1 MTPSCETIPHV
12 EYRYA
17 SLLRPLG
24 SWISLDCEYRIEDPQ
39 ETDIDPF
46 RADWKAHDVLI
57 TGYPLPLEE
66 IASLQ
71 LTDIAEMQKRKALY
85 DHLFEMTLNVKVE
98 RYETM
103 IKDELGDKIRSGKI
117 KNENVL
123 NKMIEKYVNYA
134 NGGA

>member
-1 MTPSCETIPHV
+1 MTPNCETIPHA

-24 SWISLDCEYRIEDPQ
+24 CWISLDCEYRIEDPL
-39 ETDIDPF
+39 ESDVDPF

-57 TGYPLPLEE
+57 TGEPLQKDKIE
-66 IASLQ
+66 SLQ
-71 LTDIAEMQKRKALY
+71 LTDVAEMQKRKALY